1 VGLLAAVG
9 LFAVYHA
16 LLGEAGRRTDGEI
29 EELVTNTLEEQP
41 APVPIAR
48 AAHQRIGPSVV
59 RVRQL
64 SADESESGEQGVG
77 TGFVVDASGRILTSL
92 HVVAGAERVGVR
104 YADGTEADAEIVG
117 AQPENDLAVLQASL
131 VPETV
136 PPATLAS
143 SESLQLGDDV
153 VAVGNPFG
161 IGHSVSAGVI
171 SGLER
176 SHTTPDG
183 DTILSDLIQFDAAVN
198 PGNSGGPLVN
208 ARGEVVGVVTAIFNP
223 TEDRVFVGI
232 GFAVPI
238 ETAAAAAG
246 PSPF

>member
-1 VGLLAAVG
+1 MLRGPSG
-9 LFAVYHA
+9 RS
-16 LLGEAGRRTDGEI
+16 EAEI
-29 EELVTNTLEEQP
+29 GELVQQTLEEQP
-41 APVPIAR
+41 APVPLAR
-48 AAHQRIGPSVV
+48 AAHNVIGASVV

-64 SADESESGEQGVG
+64 SVDREAPTEQGVG
-77 TGFVVDASGRILTSL
+77 TGVVIDASGQILTSL
-92 HVVAGAERVGVR
+92 HVVAGAERIGVR
-104 YADGTEADAEIVG
+104 YADGTESDAEIVG
-117 AQPENDLAVLQASL
+117 AQPENDLAVLRAAA
-131 VPETV
+131 VPEAV
-136 PPATLAS
+136 PPATIAS
-143 SESLQLGDDV
+143 SDGLHLGDDV

-176 SHTTPDG
+176 GHSTPDG
-183 DTILSDLIQFDAAVN
+183 ETVLSNLIQFDAAVN

-208 ARGEVVGVVTAIFNP
+208 TRGEVVGIVTAIFNP